1 MPKPDEKRAEERIT
15 HKASKLKIVF
25 TSDTPGLLGKTLT
38 GSTVDISASGLQIT
52 LKTAVPVDSTMDV
65 RIILEGD
72 TKEYFLS
79 SKVRWCKESDQESTY
94 NVGLVLQDLF
104 NTDTDYDSWRAALK
118 S

>member
-1 MPKPDEKRAEERIT
+1 MPNQEERRADERFE

-25 TSDTPGLLGKTLT
+25 TSDTPGLLGKVLT

-52 LKTAVPVDSTMDV
+52 LNTAVPVDSTMDV
-65 RIILEGD
+65 KITLDGD

-79 SKVRWCKESDQESTY
+79 SKVRWCNKSDQDNTY
-94 NVGLVLQDLF
+94 HVGLALQDLF
-104 NTDTDYDSWRAALK
+104 NTDTDYNSWRAALK